1 MIDVWLGKIDSAQTI
16 PSWSS
21 HDDNPMTIVSISYL
35 VIAYKDATYLFG
47 HKLLLV
53 MNEKATK
60 THHLALIL
68 SHFSIFFKVQSILLS
83 VLPFITDD
91 FWDSNGLAQL
101 T

>member
-1 MIDVWLGKIDSAQTI
+1 
-16 PSWSS
+16 
-21 HDDNPMTIVSISYL
+21 MTIVSISYL

-53 MNEKATK
+53 MNKKATE

-68 SHFSIFFKVQSILLS
+68 SRFSIFFKVQSILLS